1 MTIRVRFAP
10 SPTGYLHVGGAR
22 TALFNWLF
30 AKHTGGVCVLRIE
43 DTDRE
48 RSQPEHTEA
57 ILHALSWL
65 GVDWEEEPF
74 FQSQGV
80 ERHRADVQALLD
92 SGCAYRDF
100 TTAEELARAREA
112 VKSGSG
118 DVGEARRIPR
128 RRAEAMA
135 SGEAEE
141 RSAGGEAHAVR
152 FLVPEGETVWE
163 DLVHEEMRFQNSEI
177 PYSPTYGQTIEYF
190 MSPTLGRP
198 FHVHASRVLRFDG
211 LTPLSASGYIVYQR
225 EWGVSCVIP
234 VLLSL
239 LQDQAVA
246 SGASHLTNEAS
257 IPVLRIGGLR
267 EAMQGRPDPGDPTP
281 AQMGEAINTFK
292 SLYRTMFLDSGDE
305 FERVNVTWSGLP
317 DLMDRFAR
325 RLAAAADI
333 PATRFWGQS
342 PVGMNATGESDMKN
356 YASNVAAQ
364 QKRLLTEPLRTLD
377 VVLARSAGGMSTGFV
392 LKIIHEG
399 HLKPPGVLNVS
410 RSGKARYRISPKAV
424 DRFVQECEELVGSES

>member
-1 MTIRVRFAP
+1 M
-10 SPTGYLHVGGAR
+10 
-22 TALFNWLF
+22 
-30 AKHTGGVCVLRIE
+30 
-43 DTDRE
+43 
-48 RSQPEHTEA
+48 
-57 ILHALSWL
+57 
-65 GVDWEEEPF
+65 
-74 FQSQGV
+74 
-80 ERHRADVQALLD
+80 
-92 SGCAYRDF
+92 
-100 TTAEELARAREA
+100 
-112 VKSGSG
+112 
-118 DVGEARRIPR
+118 
-128 RRAEAMA
+128 
-135 SGEAEE
+135 
-141 RSAGGEAHAVR
+141 
-152 FLVPEGETVWE
+152 
-163 DLVHEEMRFQNSEI
+163 
-177 PYSPTYGQTIEYF
+177 
-190 MSPTLGRP
+190 
-198 FHVHASRVLRFDG
+198 
-211 LTPLSASGYIVYQR
+211 
-225 EWGVSCVIP
+225 IP

-377 VVLARSAGGMSTGFV
+377 VVLARSAGLAEPLPYSWPS
-392 LKIIHEG
+392 IIDASDGERAA
-399 HLKPPGVLNVS
+399 VS
-410 RSGKARYRISPKAV
+410 KARAEAVKVAV
-424 DRFVQECEELVGSES
+424 DAQVIDENEARAALDGDELFGELEAWPDITLPRERETEPAVEPTREVDGAP